1 MATRAQQF
9 DFLLAGV
16 NDPDIPGAPLA
27 LGTVK
32 FFEVGTSTAKDVWTE
47 SAKTNDYTEYTLDA
61 NGVAELYG
69 DGSYKIELYDSGGS
83 LEYTFDEVKCTA
95 STYNRRVVSTS
106 PITVTPDDDIIFI
119 NTGSGNI
126 TLNLQDVALF
136 SKPVTLKKISAS
148 NTATYDAY
156 STQTIDGDLT
166 GTLTA
171 NNDTVTL
178 VPDTDSG
185 QWRKTNHLATGL
197 VGLTATVA
205 ELNQLDGN
213 VLSRDG
219 STTIM
224 DIGGTT
230 SESPLIVLVPNL
242 DDVGVA
248 LAYIGFAQSNYNSL
262 QFTFYKESDG
272 SQNNEMQFGLY
283 GVGSAFRINGY
294 QNVGIGGAPA
304 GSGSYRFRAVGTS
317 EITDTLTLS
326 KASGTGLS
334 VTSDIDFNAIA
345 SGATKAEIN
354 LTCDGNTATAAEI
367 ASVCDGNTATAAE
380 IVKAADGI
388 GVSIPRAAI
397 FNIGDWNMDTT
408 SELTVATGISEDK
421 ILAAKAMIRP
431 DSPVTGVNYPLDS
444 TGVAGGTVTMQGGVE
459 YWNSSGV
466 VLNRLT
472 GGFFDGTTF
481 DATSYNRGYVIVW
494 YID

>member
-32 FFEVGTSTAKDVWTE
+32 FYEVGTTTPKNVWTE

-171 NNDTVTL
+171 DNDTVTL

-185 QWRKTNHLATGL
+185 KWRKSNHLASGL
-197 VGLTATVA
+197 VGLTATIA

-213 VLSRDG
+213 SLSKDG
-219 STTIM
+219 TTTIE
-224 DIGGTT
+224 DTGGTV
-230 SESPLIVLVPNL
+230 SENALNVFAPNL
-242 DDVGVA
+242 SNGGAHRIRMGVSSA
-248 LAYIGFAQSNYNSL
+248 SYNSGTLSFDYTSTGSASNYFAVGMS
-262 QFTFYKESDG
+262 
-272 SQNNEMQFGLY
+272 
-283 GVGSAFRINGY
+283 GVGDVVKVY
-294 QNVGIGGAPA
+294 
-304 GSGSYRFRAVGTS
+304 GSGDTVISGTT

-326 KASGTGLS
+326 KATGTGLS

-397 FNIGDWNMDTT
+397 FNIGDWNMNTT
-408 SELTVATGISEDK
+408 PELTVATGISEDK

-444 TGVAGGTVTMQGGVE
+444 TGTTGGTVTMQGGVE

-466 VLNRLT
+466 TLNRLT

-481 DATSYNRGYVIVW
+481 EDTSYNRGYVIVW

>member
-126 TLNLQDVALF
+126 TLNLQDIALF

-219 STTIM
+219 STTII
-224 DIGGTT
+224 DTGSTT
-230 SESPLIVLVPNL
+230 LEEPLKIFTPNL
-242 DDVGVA
+242 SDNGGAYVYLGVDETNLDYGYMRFYRVSDGNIANSLSLGIVGVGA
-248 LAYIGFAQSNYNSL
+248 ILRL
-262 QFTFYKESDG
+262 DG
-272 SQNNEMQFGLY
+272 SG
-283 GVGSAFRINGY
+283 
-294 QNVGIGGAPA
+294 NVGINADSDGDTLYV
-304 GSGSYRFRAVGTS
+304 SGTGEY
-317 EITDTLTLS
+317 TDTLTLS

-334 VTSDIDFNAIA
+334 VTSDINFNAIA

-444 TGVAGGTVTMQGGVE
+444 TGVTGGTVTMQGGVE

>member
-9 DFLLAGV
+9 EFLLAGV

-32 FFEVGTSTAKDVWTE
+32 FFEVGTTTAKDVWTE

-126 TLNLQDVALF
+126 TLNLQDIALF

-219 STTIM
+219 STTII
-224 DIGGTT
+224 DTGSSSFEHGLDVVHPNLPN
-230 SESPLIVLVPNL
+230 SGVSVLVLGAAVTAKNAGVL
-242 DDVGVA
+242 SFTNIGTDSASNRVGLGIYGVNNDI
-248 LAYIGFAQSNYNSL
+248 LAV
-262 QFTFYKESDG
+262 DG
-272 SQNNEMQFGLY
+272 SE
-283 GVGSAFRINGY
+283 
-294 QNVGIGGAPA
+294 NVGIGGASDGA
-304 GSGSYRFRAVGTS
+304 KFKVTGTG
-317 EITDTLTLS
+317 EYTDTLTLS
-326 KASGTGLS
+326 KVAGDGL
-334 VTSDIDFNAIA
+334 VVAAGIDFGWISN
-345 SGATKAEIN
+345 GATKAEIN
-354 LTCDGNTATAAEI
+354 
-367 ASVCDGNTATAAE
+367 
-380 IVKAADGI
+380 KAADGI
-388 GVSIPRAAI
+388 GVTIPRQKVIA
-397 FNIGDWNMDTT
+397 IGDWNMNTT
-408 SELTVATGISEDK
+408 ESVNVAHGLDVDKIVGFRVLIINDAGTQCFQIPYASYGDDNVETAVYINGANVFMGRELTGK
-421 ILAAKAMIRP
+421 F
-431 DSPVTGVNYPLDS
+431 DS
-444 TGVAGGTVTMQGGVE
+444 TDYE
-459 YWNSSGV
+459 
-466 VLNRLT
+466 
-472 GGFFDGTTF
+472 
-481 DATSYNRGYVIVW
+481 ATSYNRGWVIVD